1 MNDLDAF
8 RDEFDL
14 ALITSDEHV
23 DPLDSPE
30 EMEVHSAIGVFGYKL
45 KPQIRLKLGD
55 HFNLRSANEK
65 RGSALMGS
73 LPPEE
78 GQDLHDDL
86 QAGRAAF
93 KLEEQIFEV
102 ENQRHIDHRHPER
115 GHSYDL
121 KWMCGGNHEDFLS
134 RYSKRVHSA
143 KKLISEKMVE
153 NIAAEF
159 GYGYTRFMHP
169 VILGGICFR
178 HAHPGDNGKPIGIQS
193 WLPNMAMSAVG
204 GHGHRYQLK
213 EIVRPDKTRVTT
225 MMLPMAMH
233 HAKTNRMLTRT
244 DHGLVIA
251 RNARRG
257 DFRHEFVRM
266 DEVLQEYRDYKMS
279 QRRKSDASLQAIIG

>member
-55 HFNLRSANEK
+55 HYNLRSANEK

-159 GYGYTRFMHP
+159 GYGYTFSAAFASGMLTQATTVSRLASSRGYP
-169 VILGGICFR
+169 IWPCLRLAGT
-178 HAHPGDNGKPIGIQS
+178 AIGIS
-193 WLPNMAMSAVG
+193 S
-204 GHGHRYQLK
+204 
-213 EIVRPDKTRVTT
+213 
-225 MMLPMAMH
+225 
-233 HAKTNRMLTRT
+233 
-244 DHGLVIA
+244 
-251 RNARRG
+251 
-257 DFRHEFVRM
+257 
-266 DEVLQEYRDYKMS
+266 
-279 QRRKSDASLQAIIG
+279 RK